1 MKYSYFD
8 FGSRGIVD
16 LAPNC
21 LVEPEMTGGWMI
33 CRVNVPA
40 PSRRQGIATRLIAEV
55 LADADAEG
63 EVLWLAV
70 NAYGG
75 MTKRQLIAW
84 YKSLGFRPVDQG
96 WYRRPP
102 EPPKSCAEVCE
113 GPGTD
118 R

>member
-40 PSRRQGIATRLIAEV
+40 PSRRQGIATRLMAEV

-70 NAYGG
+70 NAYGD

-84 YKSLGFRPVDQG
+84 YKRLGFKPVVPG
-96 WYRRPP
+96 WYRRLPGPP
-102 EPPKSCAEVCE
+102 RVDAALCPRPS
-113 GPGTD
+113 PD